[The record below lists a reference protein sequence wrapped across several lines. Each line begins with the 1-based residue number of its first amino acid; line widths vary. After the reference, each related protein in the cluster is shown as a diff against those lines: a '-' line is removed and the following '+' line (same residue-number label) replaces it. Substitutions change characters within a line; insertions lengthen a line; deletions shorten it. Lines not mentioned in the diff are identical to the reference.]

1 MKYYVRDKVRTREVD
16 GVKLSESTS
25 RVAKAPRWVEFSL
38 YRTKSGQYVLA
49 RVGHSLVYHDQSCFS
64 VSRNKLSEVDGLELP
79 GDFVPCYECKPDR
92 ADVDGVFPEKPRYAM
107 WVCVKPEAV
116 IKCLLMED
124 DDGTE
129 YLTNVAERLLV
140 DAAKIDPLISEAF
153 YNDSIE

>member
-1 MKYYVRDKVRTREVD
+1 MKYYVRDKIRTREVE

-25 RVAKAPRWVEFSL
+25 RVPHQPRWVEFSL

-49 RVGHSLVYHDQSCFS
+49 RVGHSLVYHDQDCFL
-64 VSRNKLSEVDGLELP
+64 VTRNKLSEVDGLELS
-79 GDFVPCYECKPDR
+79 GEYVPCTKCRPDR

-107 WVCVKPEAV
+107 WICVKPEAV

-140 DAAKIDPLISEAF
+140 DAAKLDPVIADAF
-153 YNDSIE
+153 YNDTIE